1 MLEKKISLFTNN
13 KGNEFLTQLEA
24 TLELSDKLDSVVEA
38 VKAIPETVIPETLIP
53 EYPSEMVISNLPDVQ
68 KVEITN
74 HREKDDTAQLAILE
88 KINSELKNIGQKEI
102 DLSELQATLDAIL
115 ASSSKVEQKEVK
127 QIDTKPELNA
137 IREVLNTLNDNVVS
151 IDIPELDYKKLAQII
166 KENVKISVSS
176 GGGGTSMVTNRDN
189 VQINPATLENQETL
203 NYLIETLQELNVR
216 LTAIAST
223 VANTAQLRVVQT
235 SVPSTAVTGPIT
247 SAQSIA
253 EKAVGGISYPEKMA
267 MTNYAAIQSNINNVS
282 IN

>member
-53 EYPSEMVISNLPDVQ
+53 EYPSEMVISNLPEVQ

-74 HREKDDTAQLAILE
+74 HQEKDDTAQLAILE

-151 IDIPELDYKKLAQII
+151 IDIPELDYKKLAQTI
-166 KENVKISVSS
+166 KENVKISVSSS

-189 VQINPATLENQETL
+189 VQINPATSDNQETL

-216 LTAIAST
+216 LTA
-223 VANTAQLRVVQT
+223 QLRVVAT
-235 SVPSTAVTGPIT
+235 GSVTASGGGYIT

-253 EKAVGGISYPEKMA
+253 EKAVAGIMYPEKIANTNMA
-267 MTNYAAIQSNINNVS
+267 VTLANINNVS

>member
-74 HREKDDTAQLAILE
+74 HQEKDDTAQLAILE

-176 GGGGTSMVTNRDN
+176 GGGGGTSMVTNRDN
-189 VQINPATLENQETL
+189 VQINPATEETTFWL
-203 NYLIETLQELNVR
+203 KSLLR
-216 LTAIAST
+216 LLKPLSIVTGGGSNRLSVDVNNITAGTITTVST
-223 VANTAQLRVVQT
+223 VTTTTTVGSVTNQVNMGNVAGFTMQQSLLRNAFAN
-235 SVPSTAVTGPIT
+235 
-247 SAQSIA
+247 
-253 EKAVGGISYPEKMA
+253 GIRK
-267 MTNYAAIQSNINNVS
+267 NLV
-282 IN
+282 

>member
-74 HREKDDTAQLAILE
+74 HQEKDDTAQLTILE
-88 KINSELKNIGQKEI
+88 KINKELVTIGQKEI

-115 ASSSKVEQKEVK
+115 ASSSKVEKKEVK
-127 QIDTKPELNA
+127 QIDTKPELNS
-137 IREVLNTLNDNVVS
+137 IREILNTLNDNVVS

-166 KENVKISVSS
+166 KENVKISVSGG

-189 VQINPATLENQETL
+189 VQINPATEETTFWL
-203 NYLIETLQELNVR
+203 KSLLR
-216 LTAIAST
+216 LLKPLSIVTGGGSNRLSVDVNNITAGTITTVST
-223 VANTAQLRVVQT
+223 VTTTTTVGSVTNQVNMGNVAAFTMQQSLLRNAFAN
-235 SVPSTAVTGPIT
+235 
-247 SAQSIA
+247 
-253 EKAVGGISYPEKMA
+253 GIRK
-267 MTNYAAIQSNINNVS
+267 NLV
-282 IN
+282 

>member
-38 VKAIPETVIPETLIP
+38 VKAIPETVIHETLIP

-74 HREKDDTAQLAILE
+74 HQEKDDTAQLTILE
-88 KINSELKNIGQKEI
+88 KINKELVTIGQKEI

-115 ASSSKVEQKEVK
+115 ASSSKVEKKEVK
-127 QIDTKPELNA
+127 QIDTKPELNS
-137 IREVLNTLNDNVVS
+137 IREILNTLNDNVVS

-166 KENVKISVSS
+166 KENVKISVSGG

-189 VQINPATLENQETL
+189 VQINPATEETTFWL
-203 NYLIETLQELNVR
+203 KSLLR
-216 LTAIAST
+216 LLKPLSIVTGGGSNRLSVDVNNITAGTITTVST
-223 VANTAQLRVVQT
+223 VTTTTTVGSVTNQVNMGNVAAFTMQQSLLRNAFAN
-235 SVPSTAVTGPIT
+235 
-247 SAQSIA
+247 
-253 EKAVGGISYPEKMA
+253 GIRK
-267 MTNYAAIQSNINNVS
+267 NLV
-282 IN
+282 

>member
-53 EYPSEMVISNLPDVQ
+53 DYPSEMVISNLPDVQ

-74 HREKDDTAQLAILE
+74 HQEKDDTAQLAILE

-127 QIDTKPELNA
+127 QIDTKPELNS
-137 IREVLNTLNDNVVS
+137 IREILNTLNDNVVS

-176 GGGGTSMVTNRDN
+176 SGGGSSMVTNRDN

-223 VANTAQLRVVQT
+223 VATDWYLGGAAVAGNKVWVKNL
-235 SVPSTAVTGPIT
+235 STAGTVKWLYYMSGT
-247 SAQSIA
+247 
-253 EKAVGGISYPEKMA
+253 
-267 MTNYAAIQSNINNVS
+267 SNIVRR
-282 IN
+282 IMLY